1 MNTMD
6 MGSVIET
13 LRGTL
18 VPETR
23 EASER
28 ALEGLQKII
37 GFSPSL
43 LQVSI
48 NHDFLLSRFYVD

>member
-43 LQVSI
+43 LQV
-48 NHDFLLSRFYVD
+48 LTLAP